1 MSLIKHCIVDTT
13 TNLVVN
19 IIDYETNITNQV
31 PFGLESNLLAIA
43 SNIGGIGDSYI
54 DGVIVSKPIIE
65 ITPVQGASQ

>member
-31 PFGLESNLLAIA
+31 PLGLESNLLAIA

-54 DGVIVSKPIIE
+54 DGVMVTRPIVE
-65 ITPVQGASQ
+65 VTPVLGAV